1 MMMKVYLRGSIALG
15 PKISAALAAVPRTK
29 SGEPDK
35 RYAATKKVL
44 EATTRTLEKPVR
56 QGGPFEQEVS
66 RRPFPLA
73 IRPVRVVR
81 ADGSW
86 MSWDRYIACPDV
98 SPIHSMV
105 FEDGKTVLTP
115 HG

>member
-1 MMMKVYLRGSIALG
+1 MRTFIRGAIGMG
-15 PKISAALAAVPRTK
+15 PKTAAALAAVPRTK

-44 EATTRTLEKPVR
+44 AALVQHESPFFRRPPE
-56 QGGPFEQEVS
+56 GSPFEQEVS
-66 RRPFPLA
+66 RRRFPLA

-86 MSWDRYIACPDV
+86 MDWDRWLKSPDV
-98 SPIHSMV
+98 SPFHSLI
-105 FEDGKTVLTP
+105 FEDGSTV